1 MYPVIYDFGVVDLLG
16 FQFRL
21 AIYSFG
27 LMLVAAFYTCYFLL
41 DKDLRELGYD
51 EKLASDIIFWSAL
64 GGILGSKVYHVIENL
79 DQIMS
84 SNNPMSLI
92 FSGSGLVFLGGL
104 VGAII
109 SVTVVL
115 KKNNVPWLIFA
126 DQLAPL
132 ILLGYAIG
140 RLGCFLVG
148 DDYGIPS
155 KLPWAMSFPEG
166 LPPTTTSVFAYQF
179 PWIDIS
185 DLPAGVI
192 KVHPTQLYETF
203 ICGVLFYYLWSKRK
217 NIEVQGSLFFQYLV
231 FAGFE
236 RFLIEF
242 LRTNEKYAFDIFSG
256 AQILSLLMIIFG
268 SYFLLYPIYNDKT
281 NIP

>member
-1 MYPVIYDFGVVDLLG
+1 MYPVIYDFGKVNLLG
-16 FQFRL
+16 FQFHL

-64 GGILGSKVYHVIENL
+64 GGIVGSKVYHVIENL

-109 SVTVVL
+109 AVTVVL
-115 KKNNVPWLIFA
+115 KKNNVAWLTFA

-192 KVHPTQLYETF
+192 KVHPTQLYETL
-203 ICGVLFYYLWSKRK
+203 ICSGLFYYLWSKRK
-217 NIEVQGSLFFQYLV
+217 SIEVQGSLFFQYLV

-256 AQILSLLMIIFG
+256 AQLLSLLMIIFG
-268 SYFLLYPIYNDKT
+268 SYFLLYPIHNDKT
-281 NIP
+281 SIP

>member
-1 MYPVIYDFGVVDLLG
+1 MYPVIYDFGVVDLFG

-64 GGILGSKVYHVIENL
+64 GGIVGSKAYHVIENL

-109 SVTVVL
+109 AVTCSI
-115 KKNNVPWLIFA
+115 KK
-126 DQLAPL
+126 
-132 ILLGYAIG
+132 
-140 RLGCFLVG
+140 
-148 DDYGIPS
+148 
-155 KLPWAMSFPEG
+155 E
-166 LPPTTTSVFAYQF
+166 
-179 PWIDIS
+179 
-185 DLPAGVI
+185 
-192 KVHPTQLYETF
+192 
-203 ICGVLFYYLWSKRK
+203 
-217 NIEVQGSLFFQYLV
+217 
-231 FAGFE
+231 
-236 RFLIEF
+236 
-242 LRTNEKYAFDIFSG
+242 
-256 AQILSLLMIIFG
+256 
-268 SYFLLYPIYNDKT
+268 
-281 NIP
+281 

>member
-115 KKNNVPWLIFA
+115 KKNNVPWLTFA

>member
-1 MYPVIYDFGVVDLLG
+1 
-16 FQFRL
+16 
-21 AIYSFG
+21 
-27 LMLVAAFYTCYFLL
+27 
-41 DKDLRELGYD
+41 
-51 EKLASDIIFWSAL
+51 
-64 GGILGSKVYHVIENL
+64 
-79 DQIMS
+79 
-84 SNNPMSLI
+84 
-92 FSGSGLVFLGGL
+92 
-104 VGAII
+104 
-109 SVTVVL
+109 
-115 KKNNVPWLIFA
+115 
-126 DQLAPL
+126 
-132 ILLGYAIG
+132 
-140 RLGCFLVG
+140 
-148 DDYGIPS
+148 
-155 KLPWAMSFPEG
+155 MSFPEG

-192 KVHPTQLYETF
+192 KVHPTQLYETL
-203 ICGVLFYYLWSKRK
+203 ICGGLFYYLWSKRK

-268 SYFLLYPIYNDKT
+268 SYFLLYPIYNGKT

>member
-115 KKNNVPWLIFA
+115 KKNNVPWLTFA

-155 KLPWAMSFPEG
+155 KLPWAMSFPDG

-268 SYFLLYPIYNDKT
+268 SYFLLYPIYNDKK

>member
-1 MYPVIYDFGVVDLLG
+1 MYPVIYDFGVVDLFG

-64 GGILGSKVYHVIENL
+64 GGIVGSKVYHVIENL

-84 SNNPMSLI
+84 SNNPMGLI

-104 VGAII
+104 VGAILA
-109 SVTVVL
+109 VTIVL
-115 KKNNVPWLIFA
+115 KKNNVPWLKFA

-155 KLPWAMSFPEG
+155 KLPWAISFPQG

-185 DLPAGVI
+185 DLPTGVI

-203 ICGVLFYYLWSKRK
+203 ICGGLFYYLWLKRK
-217 NIEVQGSLFFQYLV
+217 NIEKEWPTGIKKWQEKSPLGKLVNPQDVANTVVFLASDFSHSINGENITVDTGMSCVQ
-231 FAGFE
+231 AW
-236 RFLIEF
+236 
-242 LRTNEKYAFDIFSG
+242 
-256 AQILSLLMIIFG
+256 
-268 SYFLLYPIYNDKT
+268 
-281 NIP
+281 

>member
-1 MYPVIYDFGVVDLLG
+1 
-16 FQFRL
+16 
-21 AIYSFG
+21 
-27 LMLVAAFYTCYFLL
+27 MLVAAFYTCYFLL

-64 GGILGSKVYHVIENL
+64 GGIVGSKAYHVIENL

-109 SVTVVL
+109 AVTVVL
-115 KKNNVPWLIFA
+115 KKNKVPWLTFA

-155 KLPWAMSFPEG
+155 KLPWAMSFPDG

-185 DLPAGVI
+185 DLPVGVI
-192 KVHPTQLYETF
+192 KVHPTQLYETL
-203 ICGVLFYYLWSKRK
+203 ICVGLFYYLWSKRK

>member
-1 MYPVIYDFGVVDLLG
+1 MYPVIYDFGVVDLFG

-64 GGILGSKVYHVIENL
+64 GGIVGSKVYHVIENL

-109 SVTVVL
+109 AVTVVL
-115 KKNNVPWLIFA
+115 KKNNVSWLTFA

-185 DLPAGVI
+185 GLPAGVI
-192 KVHPTQLYETF
+192 KVHPTQLYETL
-203 ICGVLFYYLWSKRK
+203 ICSGLFYYLWSKRK
-217 NIEVQGSLFFQYLV
+217 SNKVQGSLFFQYLV

-256 AQILSLLMIIFG
+256 AQLLSLLMIIFG

-281 NIP
+281 SIP

>member
-115 KKNNVPWLIFA
+115 KKNNVPWLTFA

-192 KVHPTQLYETF
+192 KVHPTQLYETL
-203 ICGVLFYYLWSKRK
+203 ICGGLFYYLWSKRK

>member
-115 KKNNVPWLIFA
+115 KKNNVPWLTFA

-203 ICGVLFYYLWSKRK
+203 ICGLLFYYLWSKRK

>member
-115 KKNNVPWLIFA
+115 KKNNVPWLTFA

-155 KLPWAMSFPEG
+155 KLPWAMSFPDG

>member
-1 MYPVIYDFGVVDLLG
+1 MYPVIYDFGVVDLFG

-84 SNNPMSLI
+84 SSNPMSLI

-115 KKNNVPWLIFA
+115 KKNNVPWLTFA

-185 DLPAGVI
+185 YLPAGVI

>member
-64 GGILGSKVYHVIENL
+64 GGIVGSKVYHVIENL

-104 VGAII
+104 LGAII

-115 KKNNVPWLIFA
+115 KKNNVPWLTFA

-185 DLPAGVI
+185 DLPVGII
-192 KVHPTQLYETF
+192 KVHPTQLYETL
-203 ICGVLFYYLWSKRK
+203 ICC
-217 NIEVQGSLFFQYLV
+217 
-231 FAGFE
+231 
-236 RFLIEF
+236 
-242 LRTNEKYAFDIFSG
+242 
-256 AQILSLLMIIFG
+256 
-268 SYFLLYPIYNDKT
+268 LLYTSPSPRD
-281 NIP
+281 